1 MDLSTRSHILA
12 TLQRYPNSTVEE
24 LSRQLH
30 LTRADVRY
38 HINALLKAGQVVQM
52 QQFPK
57 DGHAARGRPA
67 KSYQLST
74 DSRPDILTHLA
85 DILLDMVQSNT
96 AADAS
101 LDELAQQLIPANS
114 LSSPETHVT
123 GRLNDAVQMINQH
136 PYQARWEA
144 HASGPQ
150 VFFHNCPYAAVIR
163 KHPELCQVDHQILQ
177 NLTGLTARQ
186 TRKIDLD
193 GPAAVACV
201 FILTQSPVEQ
211 KNPRLSG
218 GP

>member
-1 MDLSTRSHILA
+1 MDLSTRDQILT

-24 LSRQLH
+24 LSRQLQ

-57 DGHAARGRPA
+57 DGHATRGRPA

-74 DSRPDILTHLA
+74 DARPDILMHLA
-85 DILLDMVQSNT
+85 DILLDMVHSNA

-101 LDELAQQLIPANS
+101 LDELAQRLIPANS
-114 LSSPETHVT
+114 LSSAETHAAE
-123 GRLNDAVQMINQH
+123 RLNNVIQIINQH

-163 KHPELCQVDHQILQ
+163 KHPELCQVDRHILQ

-186 TRKIDLD
+186 IRKIDLD
-193 GPAAVACV
+193 GPTAPACV

-211 KNPRLSG
+211 KG
-218 GP
+218 

>member
-1 MDLSTRSHILA
+1 MYHSTRSQILA
-12 TLQRYPNSTVEE
+12 ALQRYPNSTVEE
-24 LSRQLH
+24 LSRLLQ

-74 DSRPDILTHLA
+74 NSRPDILTHLT
-85 DILLDMVQSNT
+85 DILLDMVQTNT

-101 LDELAQQLIPANS
+101 LAELAQRLIPADP
-114 LSSPETHVT
+114 LSSAETHAAQ
-123 GRLNDAVQMINQH
+123 RLNKAIQIINQH

-163 KHPELCQVDHQILQ
+163 KHPELCQVDRQILQ
-177 NLTGLTARQ
+177 NLTGLAARQ

-193 GPAAVACV
+193 GPTAVACV
-201 FILTQSPVEQ
+201 FVLAQPQLEQ
-211 KNPRLSG
+211 KG
-218 GP
+218 